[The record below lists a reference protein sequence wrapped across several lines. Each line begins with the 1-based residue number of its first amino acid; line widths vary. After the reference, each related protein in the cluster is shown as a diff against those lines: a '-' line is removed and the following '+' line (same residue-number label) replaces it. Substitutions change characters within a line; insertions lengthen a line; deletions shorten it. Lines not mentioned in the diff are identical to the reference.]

1 MYYNAIEVA
10 MVVTD
15 VGDVAGGALICAGSN
30 SIIGAYTSEASGGST
45 VAGWTGGMITGA
57 ACGLGA
63 GVAGGLL
70 TNATNATGVACLG
83 YAAGGGAIAFGSGFG
98 GSLVGQAIS
107 SAIDGRKVQAYDLL
121 MSATFT
127 GTINIL
133 SGIGAGMG
141 TAIQGMPQISTTT
154 ITIANTLNAVCSLV
168 SEAVCDIMGTLPSL
182 LPSLQGVWTEAI
194 M

>member
-1 MYYNAIEVA
+1 M
-10 MVVTD
+10 
-15 VGDVAGGALICAGSN
+15 
-30 SIIGAYTSEASGGST
+30 IITFQQ
-45 VAGWTGGMITGA
+45 
-57 ACGLGA
+57 LG
-63 GVAGGLL
+63 
-70 TNATNATGVACLG
+70 
-83 YAAGGGAIAFGSGFG
+83 
-98 GSLVGQAIS
+98 GQAIS